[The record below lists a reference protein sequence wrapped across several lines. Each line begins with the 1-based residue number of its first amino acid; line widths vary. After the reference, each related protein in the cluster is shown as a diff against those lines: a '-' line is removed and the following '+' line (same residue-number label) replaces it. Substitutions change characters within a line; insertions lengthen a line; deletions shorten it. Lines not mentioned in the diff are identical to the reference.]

1 MSGVARYDAAA
12 ISERGAMDSMVRF
25 WRSLPAGA
33 GWFFAGAALFAGG
46 AINAACHGLHQT
58 MQIGL
63 LGAAAAL
70 GVAYVSCDWP
80 PRSGRRGRS

>member
-12 ISERGAMDSMVRF
+12 ISERGGMDSIVRF

-33 GWFFAGAALFAGG
+33 GWLFAGG
-46 AINAACHGLHQT
+46 AINAACHGLHQA

-63 LGAAAAL
+63 LAAAVAL
-70 GVAYVSCDWP
+70 GVAYVFCDWP
-80 PRSGRRGRS
+80 PRSGRWGRS